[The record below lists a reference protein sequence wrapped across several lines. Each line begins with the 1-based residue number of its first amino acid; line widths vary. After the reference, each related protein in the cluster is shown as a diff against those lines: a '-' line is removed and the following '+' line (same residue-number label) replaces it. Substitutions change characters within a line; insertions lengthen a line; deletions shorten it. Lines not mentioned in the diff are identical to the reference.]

1 MTRVSRL
8 APAILSVAAIAAAQ
22 PAAAQETTSVAGFVA
37 AYATAFNTCDADLF
51 GSLLAPGDF
60 SGFGAHGGLG
70 VGQEAAVAS
79 FQAVCDAG
87 YAYDMSLE
95 VLDSGEVGD
104 AAFAAVLGSGSV
116 TPAGGQPLE
125 NTLRITLVLVR
136 QGTDAPWLLRHSHIS
151 GL

>member
-1 MTRVSRL
+1 M
-8 APAILSVAAIAAAQ
+8 
-22 PAAAQETTSVAGFVA
+22 
-37 AYATAFNTCDADLF
+37 
-51 GSLLAPGDF
+51 
-60 SGFGAHGGLG
+60 
-70 VGQEAAVAS
+70 AS

-136 QGTDAPWLLRHSHIS
+136 QGADAPWLLRHSHIS